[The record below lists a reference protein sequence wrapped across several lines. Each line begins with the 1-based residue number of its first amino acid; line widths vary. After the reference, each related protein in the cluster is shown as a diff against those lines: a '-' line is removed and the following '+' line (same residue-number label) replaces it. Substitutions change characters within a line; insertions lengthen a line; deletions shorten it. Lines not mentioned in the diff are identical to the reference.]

1 MTQGRV
7 VKIQKQGAPD
17 VMEVVDHTFPDPG
30 EGEILIHQKAMGMN
44 FLDVYHRS
52 GAYPLEMPVSIG
64 TEAAGIVAKAGAGV
78 NEFKEGERVAYGGGL
93 PGGYADYRIM
103 PEARLVPIPDGV
115 TDEQAATSL
124 MKGMTVEYL
133 LERVYPVQSGDWVLF
148 YAAAGGVGL
157 IAGQWGKSLG
167 AHMIGVAGGPDKCQL
182 ALDNGYEVCV
192 DRHMD
197 EDLVAKVKDLTN
209 GVGLPVVYDSIGA
222 DTYETTLNCLGS
234 RGFFVSFGTT
244 SGPVPPV
251 QAADLQKRDSLYF
264 TRPTLVTYTAKREDL
279 RMSAAKV
286 FAKLADGTIATKVG
300 QTYQLDEVVQAHV
313 DFEAGKT
320 RGSTLILP

>member
-1 MTQGRV
+1 MSQGRIIEITEQGGPEV
-7 VKIQKQGAPD
+7 MLVKTID
-17 VMEVVDHTFPDPG
+17 FPDPG
-30 EGEILIHQKAMGMN
+30 EGEVQLHQTALGMN

-52 GAYPLEMPVSIG
+52 GAYPLPLPSGIG
-64 TEAAGIVAKAGAGV
+64 TEAAGVIAKVGAGV
-78 NEFKEGERVAYGGGL
+78 TEFKEGDRAAYGGGL
-93 PGGYADYRIM
+93 PGGYADYRNM
-103 PEARLVPIPDGV
+103 PAARVVPVPDTV
-115 TDEQAATSL
+115 SDEQAAAAL

-133 LERVYPVQSGDWVLF
+133 LERVYPVQAGQWILF

-167 AHMIGVAGGPDKCQL
+167 ARMIGVAGGPDKCQL

-192 DRHMD
+192 DRHAG
-197 EDLVAKVKDLTN
+197 ENLVDKVKALT
-209 GVGLPVVYDSIGA
+209 GGEGLPAVYDSLGT
-222 DTYETTLNCLGS
+222 DTYETTLDCLGP

-279 RMSAAKV
+279 LMSAGKV
-286 FAKLADGTIATKVG
+286 FAKVADGSISAEVG
-300 QTYQLDEVVQAHV
+300 QRYNLEDVVQAHE
-313 DFEAGKT
+313 DFEAGRT
-320 RGSTLILP
+320 RGSTLIVP